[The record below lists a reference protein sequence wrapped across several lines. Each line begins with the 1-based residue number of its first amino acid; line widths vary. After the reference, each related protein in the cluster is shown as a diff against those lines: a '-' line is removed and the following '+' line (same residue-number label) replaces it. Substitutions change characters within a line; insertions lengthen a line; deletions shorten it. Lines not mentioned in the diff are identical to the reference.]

1 MGEQERRDRRA
12 EEATRVAPI
21 SLIHAIEALR

>member
-12 EEATRVAPI
+12 EEAARVAPI
-21 SLIHAIEALR
+21 PLINAIEALR